1 MDDLTMTITMLR
13 DELKSRDELI
23 SDLKEENKKLLAE
36 INKLK
41 NLKYK

>member
-1 MDDLTMTITMLR
+1 MLR

-23 SDLKEENKKLLAE
+23 SDPQEENKKLLAE